1 MAKVREGKGG
11 GETQDDANAE
21 VGLRCW
27 GDARVD
33 GLGSIGYRFGHGT
46 GSPSQMKWTSQT
58 EPAQQTIDQFQP
70 HAGYSQSL
78 S

>member
-1 MAKVREGKGG
+1 
-11 GETQDDANAE
+11 

-46 GSPSQMKWTSQT
+46 GSPSQMKMMDI
-58 EPAQQTIDQFQP
+58 A
-70 HAGYSQSL
+70 A
-78 S
+78 